1 MRAGTCRILV
11 SLNTILN
18 MKTRVFLALA
28 AFTLTFAACQKENDD
43 TEDGGTTENFQPTSA
58 GSTWQYNS
66 TTSGTFSE
74 TATGTDTTID
84 GQKYAAFDN
93 SEGGRRYVNNNNGI
107 YTTYGG
113 LPQFPQLDTTISL
126 LYLKDAPAGT
136 NWDQV
141 SVYNGIPITLTYT
154 IASRDGEKDVNGT
167 NFKDVIALDFTI
179 GAPNPITGQ
188 NTTIATGKQFY
199 AKGVGAIASTLHLNV
214 GTVNINDSTYLV
226 SYDIK

>member
-1 MRAGTCRILV
+1 
-11 SLNTILN
+11 

-43 TEDGGTTENFQPTSA
+43 TENGGSTDSYQPTSA
-58 GSTWQYNS
+58 GSTWQYTS
-66 TTSGTFSE
+66 TSSGTYSE

-84 GQKYAAFDN
+84 GQTYAAFDN
-93 SEGGRRYVNNNNGI
+93 TASGRRYVNNNNGI
-107 YTTYGG
+107 YTSYGE
-113 LPQFPQLDTTISL
+113 LPQLDTTISL

-136 NWDQV
+136 NWNQV

-154 IASRDGEKDVNGT
+154 VASRDGEKEVNGT

-199 AKGVGAIASTLHLNV
+199 AKGVGAITSTLQLNV